1 MAMVR
6 RGVMLSFREASCCIV
21 EVVKG
26 GEGLRCL
33 SVRFTDFTRKTALS
47 VSRTTASTSSADLSS
62 AFFPFFPWYRAAKGS
77 FFVSSPKSRAS
88 SVQYSSGW
96 KASISRSRSST
107 IRVATDCTRPAERP
121 RRIFFHSRGL
131 SS

>member
-1 MAMVR
+1 MVR
-6 RGVMLSFREASCCIV
+6 RGVMESFRDASCCMV

-26 GEGLRCL
+26 GEGERCL
-33 SVRFTDFTRKTALS
+33 SVRLTDLTVKGRFS
-47 VSRTTASTSSADLSS
+47 VSWTTASTSASDLSS
-62 AFFPFFPWYRAAKGS
+62 AFLPFLPWYRAAKGS
-77 FFVSSPKSRAS
+77 FFTSLPVRLAS

-96 KASISRSRSST
+96 NASISRSRSST
-107 IRVATDCTRPAERP
+107 MRVATDWTRPAERP

>member
-6 RGVMLSFREASCCIV
+6 RGVMDSFRDASCCMV

-33 SVRFTDFTRKTALS
+33 SVRFTVLTVKGACS

-62 AFFPFFPWYRAAKGS
+62 AFLPSFPW
-77 FFVSSPKSRAS
+77 
-88 SVQYSSGW
+88 
-96 KASISRSRSST
+96 
-107 IRVATDCTRPAERP
+107 
-121 RRIFFHSRGL
+121 
-131 SS
+131 